1 MHPFWKLIQ
10 PFGIDLFCMGK
21 KFLVFNLVSR
31 NLKVK
36 YRRSFFGFFWTLLS
50 PLAMSLVYYYVFK
63 VIMNNN
69 TPHYLPF
76 ILSGVLPW
84 AFFSS
89 TVIEAMESLVG
100 NIGVLTKVPV
110 PLQVFPYVGAI
121 TNGVTLVLS
130 LPILLG
136 AVSYSQLPVT
146 WSWLFLPVLLGL
158 LFLMSY
164 SVGLMLSI
172 FFVFLRDLR
181 HIMGIVMQIWFYAT
195 PILYD
200 ESFIP
205 EKIRFVL
212 WLNPVAHCF
221 SGIHRILIAGLPPT
235 GDQWLGAVAWTAGLL
250 VCAIGVHVLMGRE
263 LVEAL

>member
-1 MHPFWKLIQ
+1 MTFALKSLT
-10 PFGIDLFCMGK
+10 PFGVDLFCLGK
-21 KFLVFNLVSR
+21 KFLVYNLVSR

-89 TVIEAMESLVG
+89 TVIEGMEALVN
-100 NIGVLTKVPV
+100 NIGVLAKVAV
-110 PLQVFPYVGAI
+110 PLQVFPFVGSV
-121 TNGVTLVLS
+121 TNAVTLLLS
-130 LPILLG
+130 LPILIG
-136 AVSYSQLPVT
+136 AVLYSRIEVT
-146 WSWLFLPVLLGL
+146 PAWILIFPVLGL
-158 LFLMSY
+158 VFLMGY
-164 SVGLMLSI
+164 SVALILSV

-205 EKIRFVL
+205 ARLQFVL
-212 WLNPVAHCF
+212 WLNPISHCF
-221 SGIHRILIAGLPPT
+221 TAIHRILIAGLPPT
-235 GDQWLGAVAWTAGLL
+235 LEQWGASVVWALVLVSVA
-250 VCAIGVHVLMGRE
+250 VFVQIKFGRE